1 MNEYNKT
8 ETDSYIYIY
17 KERKLAVTS
26 GERSGKEEQ
35 DRGRQLRD
43 TNYYLQN
50 K

>member
-1 MNEYNKT
+1 MNITKQKQT
-8 ETDSYIYIY
+8 HIYIY